1 MSDLMITGGSGFVGS
16 NLARYFTSKKK
27 ITISYFQSSIPK
39 NLLGMTDSVYL
50 DIRDVDEVLNV
61 IEKRMPKIV
70 IHVAGNKNV
79 SYCEKYPEE
88 AYQTNAL
95 GTKNIATACRKF
107 DARMIYISTDLVF
120 SCTDGFYKENDQPN
134 PSLVYGKTKLQGEE
148 FVLNELDNNAV
159 ICRSGGI
166 YGTGS
171 PLLDWLSSELTQ
183 DRTVQCFTDVFNTPT
198 YTENLAE
205 MIEVIIENNLSG
217 IFHTVGRERVNR
229 FQLFNYYATMFNL
242 NVKLL
247 APAQA
252 GIGRERMLLQSDS
265 SLSIEETANRLFG
278 VSFNSVQEGFSR
290 LKVLGDVSCKDFQL
304 I

>member
-1 MSDLMITGGSGFVGS
+1 MTDLMITGGSGFVGS
-16 NLARYFTSKKK
+16 NLALYFTKTKKT
-27 ITISYFQSSIPK
+27 TISYFQSSIPK
-39 NLLGMTDSVYL
+39 KLLEITDSVYL
-50 DIRDVDEVLNV
+50 DIRDADEVFKV
-61 IEKRMPKIV
+61 MQQKMPKIV

-120 SCTDGFYKENDQPN
+120 SCTDGCYQENDQPN

-148 FVLNELDNNAV
+148 FILNELDNAA

-171 PLLDWLSSELTQ
+171 PLLHWLSSELTQ
-183 DRTVQCFTDVFNTPT
+183 GRTVQCFTDVFNTPT
-198 YTENLAE
+198 YTDNLAE

-229 FQLFNYYATMFNL
+229 FQFFNYYATMFNL
-242 NVKLL
+242 NTKLL
-247 APAQA
+247 SPTQA
-252 GIGRERMLLQSDS
+252 GINRKKMLLQSDS
-265 SLSIEETANRLFG
+265 SLSVEETINRLIG
-278 VSFNSVQEGFSR
+278 VNFNSVQEGFSR
-290 LKVLGDVSCKDFQL
+290 LKVVGDILCKDFQL